1 MDSVGAKYV
10 KNRLWY
16 GLKQSREDMSYKT
29 TVIASW
35 VMIVGL
41 GVTVEKAGMS
51 RI

>member
-1 MDSVGAKYV
+1 MIGGWNLKT
-10 KNRLWY
+10 NI
-16 GLKQSREDMSYKT
+16 LKQSREDMSYKT